1 MLLTWVLVIN
11 GVRVLADNQVFSI
24 CLLQH
29 MSTVVGMLIAHLY
42 RMLVMIRAEE
52 KIIGLLNKMSSL
64 NNIPFYKPYVPCVN
78 GHGPD
83 IQLWH
88 RLSRIHLE

>member
-42 RMLVMIRAEE
+42 GMLVMIRAEE
-52 KIIGLLNKMSSL
+52 KIIGKVEKVTMKMEKGL
-64 NNIPFYKPYVPCVN
+64 
-78 GHGPD
+78 
-83 IQLWH
+83 QL
-88 RLSRIHLE
+88 RSIDGEE

>member
-52 KIIGLLNKMSSL
+52 KILG
-64 NNIPFYKPYVPCVN
+64 F
-78 GHGPD
+78 
-83 IQLWH
+83 
-88 RLSRIHLE
+88 

>member
-29 MSTVVGMLIAHLY
+29 MATVVGMLIAHLY
-42 RMLVMIRAEE
+42 RMLEVISAER
-52 KIIGLLNKMSSL
+52 KMKSHFL
-64 NNIPFYKPYVPCVN
+64 GMVNNFPLFYQPCVPCVN
-78 GHGPD
+78 GNCPD
-83 IQLWH
+83 IKLW
-88 RLSRIHLE
+88 